1 MKNWPWMIIYIDRN
15 KFLDTDIEKVE
26 KEYEIEIV
34 VPVTRVLKGKHRG
47 RNNYEDVPYLFN
59 FGFLRVPKF
68 RRYDID
74 YLVKLKREIPLLLG
88 FLRDTTLPSQGFN
101 FAMISSREV
110 NRIIRDAGQSSI
122 YSEHQEEN
130 IKIGDSIK
138 LSGYPFEGLYGVV
151 EKINKEKQNMVISIE
166 ISNGAPLKITVPFFN
181 IYYTMYHYD
190 MNSTDYL
197 ENGFEEVGE
206 RKLNKAYATI
216 SLETEDYEEK

>member
-26 KEYEIEIV
+26 KEYGIEIV

-68 RRYDID
+68 RRYNID

-130 IKIGDSIK
+130 IKVGDSIK

-151 EKINKEKQNMVISIE
+151 EKINKEKQNMIIAVE